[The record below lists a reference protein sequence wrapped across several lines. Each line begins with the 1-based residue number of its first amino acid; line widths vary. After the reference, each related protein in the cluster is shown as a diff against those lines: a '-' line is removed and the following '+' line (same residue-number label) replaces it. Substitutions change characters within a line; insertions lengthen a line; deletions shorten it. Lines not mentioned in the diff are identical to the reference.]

1 MRTRPKANPRT
12 SPRSGPNSRLGPDPE
27 SAAAACASTARR
39 RSPGSRAATFA
50 ALALATASLGACRA
64 TRVLAIDSTPPGAEV
79 RVDDVVVGT
88 TPMRL
93 PFKDFGTR
101 RVTLYKP
108 GYLTHS
114 ELVVLEPPWY
124 ATFPLDLVTEVLLP
138 IGWRHVQPYE
148 ATLVA
153 GSGSIASPELQDVL
167 GRAEALRRAGP
178 EGPERKPDANP
189 SVPPPR

>member
-1 MRTRPKANPRT
+1 MHSRPKANPRT
-12 SPRSGPNSRLGPDPE
+12 SLRPNRKSDPNS
-27 SAAAACASTARR
+27 AAETRAPRARIH
-39 RSPGSRAATFA
+39 SEIARAAT
-50 ALALATASLGACRA
+50 LAGFVLATASLVSCRA
-64 TRVLAIDSTPPGAEV
+64 TRALAIDSTPPGAEV

-114 ELVVLEPPWY
+114 ELVVLDPPWY
-124 ATFPLDLVTEVLLP
+124 ATFPFDLVTEVLVP
-138 IGWRHVQPYE
+138 IGWHHVQPYA
-148 ATLVA
+148 ATLVE